1 MFVVFVSV
9 SKIDDYK
16 TIRYLFNSEE
26 NLMLMK
32 KRPKTVA
39 TNVATTFR
47 WQIIGFLR
55 CGHNLD
61 NLALRLLLHKI
72 YTNWWRMG
80 FK

>member
-1 MFVVFVSV
+1 MFVVFVFVSV

-61 NLALRLLLHKI
+61 NLAFAFAQNLHKLMK
-72 YTNWWRMG
+72 NG
-80 FK
+80 F

>member
-1 MFVVFVSV
+1 MFYKKMFVVFVFVSV

-47 WQIIGFLR
+47 
-55 CGHNLD
+55 
-61 NLALRLLLHKI
+61 
-72 YTNWWRMG
+72 
-80 FK
+80 

>member
-1 MFVVFVSV
+1 MRLSFAFKLCFIKKKMFVVFVSV

-39 TNVATTFR
+39 TNVVTTFR
-47 WQIIGFLR
+47 
-55 CGHNLD
+55 
-61 NLALRLLLHKI
+61 
-72 YTNWWRMG
+72 
-80 FK
+80 

>member
-1 MFVVFVSV
+1 
-9 SKIDDYK
+9 
-16 TIRYLFNSEE
+16 
-26 NLMLMK
+26 MLMK
-32 KRPKTVA
+32 KRPKTVVA
-39 TNVATTFR
+39 NVATTFR